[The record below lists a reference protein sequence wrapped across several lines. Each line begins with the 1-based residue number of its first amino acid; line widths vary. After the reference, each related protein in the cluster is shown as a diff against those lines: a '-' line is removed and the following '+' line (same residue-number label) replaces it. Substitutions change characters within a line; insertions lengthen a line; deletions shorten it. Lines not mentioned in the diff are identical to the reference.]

1 MRAILGRPVKARA
14 SRTAMSK
21 SWLAS
26 SRTQAYPTMT
36 RGMTMNDFSKVKPS
50 HTQRA
55 AFVYIRQSSP
65 SQVEYN
71 RESTARQY
79 ALVEKAYVLGWAK
92 EQVIVIDQ
100 DLGLSGSGSVK
111 RSGFAHMTAEVALG
125 HVGIV
130 LGLEVSRLARNNAD
144 WYRLLDL
151 CGITDTLI
159 GDSDGVY
166 HPALFNDRLVLGLKG
181 TMSEAELHILRAR
194 LDGGIRN
201 KAARGELRRG
211 LPVGFVWGEED
222 GEVRF
227 HPDEAVVSSIRTVFS
242 KFTELGSVR
251 KVWLWF
257 RSEGLSFPLRAHMKS
272 EIRWVAP
279 TYTALHHVLTNPVY
293 AGAYAYGKSRHQRYV
308 DEQGMFRRRT
318 RHLPMAEWSVLL
330 PEHHPGFIDWAT
342 FQANQARIDTNIHPQ
357 PHQAGGAVREGAALL
372 QGLATCGKCGRRL
385 HTHYRGRNSSPGY
398 HCSGKDIVQGRGV
411 YCLNVGGVQI
421 DQAVVESFLRTVTP
435 AAVEATQLAIQQ
447 LEADQDAALGQWRLA
462 VERARY
468 EAERAERQY
477 RAVEPENRLVA
488 RGLETEWEKRLR
500 DLAAAEAELQRRE
513 RQRPRTL
520 SPEEKNKIRFL
531 GSDLKKVWTAPTTTD
546 RDRKELLRTLL
557 EEVIVTVDRPE
568 RRAHLTLRWRGGTLT
583 ELDLSLPRSQPRG
596 LRTEE
601 DTISLLRRLAVLYS
615 DDVIAGILNRQGR
628 KTATG
633 ERFTAHQVGC
643 LRRYRNIPRFRPL
656 AEPPT
661 GELATIRKAAQ
672 ILGINTSTI
681 HRWLNDGFIAGEQV
695 TPGAPWQIRIT
706 DELRARFVE
715 QAPPDYL
722 PMLETTMKLGVS
734 RQTVLQRVKRGELE
748 ALLVTRGRRKGLR
761 IRVVDDHPNLF
772 ESTS

>member
-1 MRAILGRPVKARA
+1 
-14 SRTAMSK
+14 
-21 SWLAS
+21 
-26 SRTQAYPTMT
+26 MT
-36 RGMTMNDFSKVKPS
+36 RGMIMNDFSKVKPS

-79 ALVEKAYVLGWAK
+79 ALVEKACVLGWAK

-257 RSEGLSFPLRAHMKS
+257 RSEGLSFPRRAHMKS

-279 TYTALHHVLTNPVY
+279 TYTALHHGLTNPVY

-421 DQAVVESFLRTVTP
+421 DQAVVEAFLRTVTP

-513 RQRPRTL
+513 QHRPRTL

-531 GSDLKKVWTAPTTTD
+531 GSDLNKVWTAPTTTD
-546 RDRKELLRTLL
+546 RDRKELLRALL
-557 EEVIVTVDRPE
+557 EEVIITVDRPE
-568 RRAHLTLRWRGGTLT
+568 HRAHLTLRWRGGTLT

-601 DTISLLRRLAVLYS
+601 DTISLLRRLAVHYS

-643 LRRYRNIPRFRPL
+643 LRRYRNIPRFQPP
-656 AEPPT
+656 AEPLT
-661 GELATIRKAAQ
+661 GELATIRKAAK